1 MPSYLIRL
9 TSIAALWLAAA
20 LAGRA
25 QGVVPRAVPVTPGY
39 QTQPGY
45 APQQER
51 MQVVDPDKKL
61 STGDVVTLEIVEDRE
76 AGLVRTVTAT
86 GAINVPPVGYIQV
99 TGKTTTEASADI
111 KRRLEADYY
120 YHATVKLNIDRVSP
134 VAVSAGTVTI
144 SGQVRV
150 PGPQAMIAAEP
161 LTLSVAIQKSGNFT
175 EWADQTKVRLTR
187 QVSGKSKT
195 DEYNVEKIIEKGDAN
210 ADPVLQN
217 GDRIF
222 VPKTWFRFK

>member
-1 MPSYLIRL
+1 M
-9 TSIAALWLAAA
+9 
-20 LAGRA
+20 
-25 QGVVPRAVPVTPGY
+25 
-39 QTQPGY
+39 
-45 APQQER
+45 
-51 MQVVDPDKKL
+51 
-61 STGDVVTLEIVEDRE
+61 ST
-76 AGLVRTVTAT
+76 LV
-86 GAINVPPVGYIQV
+86 
-99 TGKTTTEASADI
+99 ASADI